1 MTGPIGHPA
10 SGNNGTGGGVAT
22 ANGLGL
28 VTARPLVQRS
38 PTLRFPLSMADTV
51 RVAPGQ
57 TISAGVLLAD
67 RLRNPR
73 VEETGRRRREE
84 AGDSPLLSAGQRT
97 WLLSGGQREPLE
109 SPTSGI
115 VRSADT
121 ATGLVVEAAADS
133 LAGVLAIGG
142 PSRGRLEVA
151 TGADGELRPAALD
164 VGRSGSILVVGS
176 RVEAE
181 TLTRARAM
189 GVRGVVVAAL
199 SGKDL
204 RDFEA
209 SERRQR
215 ASVHQL
221 APFAVLVLDGVLRRP
236 IASPVMELL
245 ASLEGTEV
253 AIVGDP
259 PQLLFRRVESVP
271 TPPADWVRVA
281 SGPMAGR
288 EGRWAGPAGPRR
300 FGAAVH
306 LEAGFVRFDDG
317 PATPVPLADLERFV

>member
-1 MTGPIGHPA
+1 MTGPTGHPA

-67 RLRNPR
+67 RLRDPR

-115 VRSADT
+115 VRSADM

-236 IASPVMELL
+236 IASPIMELL
-245 ASLEGTEV
+245 VSLEGTEV

-259 PQLLFRRVESVP
+259 PQLLFRRMESVP
-271 TPPADWVRVA
+271 APPADWVRVA

-317 PATPVPLADLERFV
+317 PPTPVPLADLERFV

>member
-10 SGNNGTGGGVAT
+10 SGNNGTGGGVAM

-57 TISAGVLLAD
+57 TISAGILLAD
-67 RLRNPR
+67 RLRDPR

-109 SPTSGI
+109 SPISGI

-142 PSRGRLEVA
+142 PSRGRLEIA

-221 APFAVLVLDGVLRRP
+221 APFAVLVLDGVLRRR

-245 ASLEGTEV
+245 ASLEGNEV

-281 SGPMAGR
+281 SGPMVGR

-317 PATPVPLADLERFV
+317 PPTPVPLADLERFV